1 MDTPF
6 LFYNFTDAVVK
17 SDFCSPMPEED
28 DDDELFAE
36 LCRRLRLTSIFFDLW
51 GCKTLAAPLETEPDE
66 EEPEAISS
74 VGRCCDWLLS
84 WCIEKYKKY

>member
-36 LCRRLRLTSIFFDLW
+36 LCRRLRLTSIFFDL
-51 GCKTLAAPLETEPDE
+51 
-66 EEPEAISS
+66 
-74 VGRCCDWLLS
+74 
-84 WCIEKYKKY
+84 